1 MPPVISR
8 KLIWLIS
15 AAVFLSLFGVVV
27 SAQADSDPNSPVP
40 ILLTEKQSSRA
51 LTSGEDILI
60 DPRNPG
66 KTADAFAPNSIV
78 SVYAMN
84 FSFLPGERA
93 NSVRIYAVDQK
104 GRMYRFPVL
113 GVRPLKSPENVWAVT
128 FHLKDEIGY
137 WDSPDNGD
145 LELFLTWRG
154 LASNRVAFG
163 YGESGGSIESGAMA
177 MPYDSAL
184 KRIVSG
190 KTKSVPQSDYVG
202 YRWSSDRMR
211 FQQQATFGATPELDM
226 RIRRDG
232 VRSYLAQQFEAEY
245 PSAANPYP
253 NLPLKNTDTGN
264 TTNGCGMFTTEPELG
279 ICIRDHYTMYPI
291 QTWHFREA
299 FYGWPQ
305 LRHKVAWA
313 LSQIWVISG
322 VDTQQSSWMIAY
334 HQQLS
339 KNAFGN
345 YRQLMKD
352 ITLNPGMG
360 NYLDMMRSTRNN
372 PNENYPREILQLF
385 TVGLFMLNQDGTLQL
400 DGQGNPIDTYD
411 QEKVNNFTKVFTGW
425 RDCRTLNASCPNTL
439 PGIPNYK
446 DPMEFVPGNHDLTAK
461 TLFNYPGAPFPTIA
475 ACNGCNNAAITTY
488 ANNSLD
494 QTLDNIFNHPN
505 VGPFVSKLL
514 IQHLVT
520 SDPTPAYVSRVASVF
535 NNNGQ
540 GVRGDMRSVIRAI
553 LLDPEARG
561 DVKTDPN
568 YGKLREPVQ
577 LMTNSLKAMNVKSF
591 DLTQNSDGAV
601 HTLSTGMAQN
611 VYNSPTVFNYY
622 SPDYVI
628 PGTTLLGPEFGI
640 MTTGSAI
647 ARANYANTM
656 VFTGLTN
663 VNQRDRPLGTKIDIA
678 DYVAAATADTTGNQL
693 LDMINQRFMTNQMS
707 AAMRAKLL
715 TAVTAIASNNPTLR
729 AQNALYLVTTSS
741 QFQVQR

>member
-1 MPPVISR
+1 MPRAELR
-8 KLIWLIS
+8 KLTWLFFS
-15 AAVFLSLFGVVV
+15 AAFVSVLALSA
-27 SAQADSDPNSPVP
+27 SAQIDPDPNSPEPV
-40 ILLTEKQSSRA
+40 LLTFKGSPRA
-51 LTSGEDILI
+51 LASAESARL

-66 KTADAFAPNSIV
+66 KPSEAFAPDTRVVI
-78 SVYAMN
+78 YAMN
-84 FSFLPGERA
+84 FNFLPGEGA
-93 NSVRIYAVDQK
+93 NSLRVYAVDGK
-104 GRMYRFPVL
+104 GRQYRFPVL
-113 GVRPLKSPENVWAVT
+113 EVTPLKSPDNVFAVT
-128 FHLKDEIGY
+128 FQMTDEIRY
-137 WDSPDNGD
+137 WPEPNRGD
-145 LELFLTWRG
+145 VELYLTWRG
-154 LASNRVAFG
+154 LASNRVMFG
-163 YGESGGSIESGAMA
+163 YGESGGRDEGDIIP
-177 MPYDSAL
+177 MPYWTAV
-184 KRIVSG
+184 KNIAENVKG
-190 KTKSVPQSDYVG
+190 NGNQSDYVG

-211 FQQQATFGATPELDM
+211 FLQQATFGATQELDM
-226 RIRRDG
+226 RVRRDG
-232 VRSYLAQQFEAEY
+232 LRSYLATQFEAAY
-245 PSAANPYP
+245 PSATNPYP
-253 NLPLKNTDTGN
+253 NLALKNTDAQN
-264 TTNGCGMFTTEPELG
+264 TTNGCGMFTNPSTEYS

-299 FYGWPQ
+299 FYGGPQ
-305 LRHKVAWA
+305 LKHKIAWA

-334 HQQLS
+334 HQLLS

-385 TVGLFMLNQDGTLQL
+385 AVGLFMLNQDGTLQL
-400 DGQGNPIDTYD
+400 DGQGNPIATYD
-411 QEKVNNFTKVFTGW
+411 QDKVNNFTKVFTGW
-425 RDCRTLNASCPNTL
+425 RDCRTLSATCPNQVV
-439 PGIPNYK
+439 GVPNYK
-446 DPMEFVPGNHDLTAK
+446 DPMEFVPGNHDITAK

-475 ACNGCNNAAITTY
+475 ACTGCNNAAITTY

-520 SDPTPAYVSRVASVF
+520 SDPTPAYVSRVAAIF

-540 GVRGDMRSVIRAI
+540 NVRGDLKAVVRAI
-553 LLDPEARG
+553 LTDPEARG

-591 DLTQNSDGAV
+591 DLTQNSDGSV

-640 MTTGSAI
+640 MTTGTAI
-647 ARANYANTM
+647 SRANFANTM
-656 VFTGLTN
+656 VYTGLT
-663 VNQRDRPLGTKIDIA
+663 VTQDRPLGTKVDIA
-678 DYVAAATADTTGNQL
+678 EYIAAATADTTGGQL
-693 LDMINQRFMTNQMS
+693 VDMINQRFMNNRMS
-707 AAMRAKLL
+707 AAMRTKLL
-715 TAVTAIASNNPTLR
+715 TAITAIASTNPTLR
-729 AQNALYLVTTSS
+729 AQNALYLTTTSS